1 MGVDVSAEWAEQVN
15 HLVVELAADVERLR
29 AGLADV
35 ERRLAELER
44 RADAEALVH
53 GRLVGR
59 LEAVGARV
67 DRVERKAGA
76 GAGEGG

>member
-35 ERRLAELER
+35 ERRLTELER
-44 RADAEALVH
+44 QAFAGALVH

-59 LEAVGARV
+59 LEALGARV
-67 DRVERKAGA
+67 DRVERKVGA
-76 GAGEGG
+76 GAGEGV